1 MRLRFFEDEN
11 GNQLKDPH
19 ESYVDGL
26 VVNVGPTP
34 MITDKKGVISYKDIV
49 AGTYLIRAVC
59 RVATGEPVWFQ
70 DTVKVV
76 KSVQRDIPIRKT
88 WRLVGQLHCNQAKYE
103 NQPCELEQ
111 YKIETY
117 GTDGESFRTYAD
129 EVGQF
134 TLYLP
139 VGQYQINVASMQSPT
154 LRKTAA
160 YRVEPGQDKN

>member
-88 WRLVGQLHCNQAKYE
+88 
-103 NQPCELEQ
+103 
-111 YKIETY
+111 
-117 GTDGESFRTYAD
+117 
-129 EVGQF
+129 
-134 TLYLP
+134 
-139 VGQYQINVASMQSPT
+139 
-154 LRKTAA
+154 
-160 YRVEPGQDKN
+160 